1 MRHKNPLDIEATDR
15 AVYQAVRN
23 HLRAGEKPTIGL
35 IAEELGISSSAVY
48 RAAKRYGYASWS
60 DMVGQLGQYLKNNRR
75 VVEHTGDD
83 ANGIDLLAQAFMRH
97 RGGRVLLQ
105 GTGDADICRRLLVYR
120 LCALEFT
127 AMPYTPHIARACLAQ
142 SEDGNAGLALIFNES
157 GLACWQDALECVQC
171 GFETVAVTADANTP
185 VARASNLAIAIK
197 SNKSALSAYEPNYF
211 AAGSLALVERALERF
226 IYLMERESLSALS

>member
-120 LCALEFT
+120 LGALEFT
-127 AMPYTPHIARACLAQ
+127 AMPYTPQIARACLEQ
-142 SEDGNAGLALIFNES
+142 SEDGNAGLALIFHES

>member
-1 MRHKNPLDIEATDR
+1 
-15 AVYQAVRN
+15 
-23 HLRAGEKPTIGL
+23 
-35 IAEELGISSSAVY
+35 
-48 RAAKRYGYASWS
+48 
-60 DMVGQLGQYLKNNRR
+60 
-75 VVEHTGDD
+75 
-83 ANGIDLLAQAFMRH
+83 
-97 RGGRVLLQ
+97 
-105 GTGDADICRRLLVYR
+105 
-120 LCALEFT
+120 
-127 AMPYTPHIARACLAQ
+127 MPYTPQIARACLEQ

-226 IYLMERESLSALS
+226 IYMMERESLSALS